1 MYSAEQSE
9 EGEAR
14 QTGLGGSVKGS
25 EPGGGAPKFDSSDG
39 VLILLEPAV
48 CVETMG

>member
-1 MYSAEQSE
+1 MALGPVADHGSMFEIRH
-9 EGEAR
+9 AR
-14 QTGLGGSVKGS
+14 TMR
-25 EPGGGAPKFDSSDG
+25 PKFDSSDG